1 MKKFVYLLSLIVL
14 LSGCAATGFDVLEI
28 NRKNLPKGVKG
39 YYSSSIEIE
48 LKNIEETA
56 NFNLEFI
63 YTNDSHSWFLT
74 LTGFEKNTGLFIK
87 KIKFLIDDDPIET
100 ESIISTEFEVD
111 YPVVIPMED
120 RNVYFLST
128 AFYKKIVH
136 AKQVKLFLNSESKE
150 FEGIFTKEDIKNF
163 GVFYNYIKK
172 SVIDNKTVIIK

>member
-74 LTGFEKNTGLFIK
+74 LTGFEKTQ
-87 KIKFLIDDDPIET
+87 
-100 ESIISTEFEVD
+100 D
-111 YPVVIPMED
+111 YSSK
-120 RNVYFLST
+120 RLS
-128 AFYKKIVH
+128 F
-136 AKQVKLFLNSESKE
+136 
-150 FEGIFTKEDIKNF
+150 
-163 GVFYNYIKK
+163 
-172 SVIDNKTVIIK
+172 

>member
-1 MKKFVYLLSLIVL
+1 MKKFIYFLSLIVL
-14 LSGCAATGFDVLEI
+14 LSGCATTGFDVLEI
-28 NRKNLPKGVKG
+28 NRKILPKGVKG
-39 YYSSSIEIE
+39 YYSSPIEIE

-63 YTNDSHSWFLT
+63 YSKDSHSWFLT

-87 KIKFLIDDDPIET
+87 KIKFLIDDDPMET

-120 RNVYFLST
+120 RNVYFLNT
-128 AFYKKIVH
+128 DFYKKIVH
-136 AKQVKLFLNSESKE
+136 AKQVKMFLNSESKE

-163 GVFYNYIKK
+163 GVFYKYIKK
-172 SVIDNKTVIIK
+172 NVIDNKTVIIK